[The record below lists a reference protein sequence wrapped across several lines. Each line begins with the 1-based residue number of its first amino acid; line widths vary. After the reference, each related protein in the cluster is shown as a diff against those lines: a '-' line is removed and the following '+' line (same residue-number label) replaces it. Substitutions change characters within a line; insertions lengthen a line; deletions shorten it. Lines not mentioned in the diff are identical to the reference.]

1 MDSGPLPVLVV
12 EDDESIG
19 DALWRGLDARG
30 FRTLWVRD
38 AQAAMAAFSG
48 ETFAAA
54 VLDIGLP
61 GMDGRSLMAWLR
73 QRDPQLPVLLL
84 TAYDQPNDV
93 VSGLD
98 AGADDYLTKPF
109 DLDVLAARLRARL
122 RRAGHIDARVITHGP
137 LVIDLAARTLTLHGQ
152 AVELGRREFDLI
164 ALLASHAGR
173 VLSRSQIEAAL
184 YPAERDLSS
193 NPVEVHVHNL
203 RRKLYPGVVR
213 TLRGVGYGIDPL
225 A

>member
-1 MDSGPLPVLVV
+1 MDSGPLSVLVV

-61 GMDGRSLMAWLR
+61 GMDGRSLMVWLR
-73 QRDPQLPVLLL
+73 QRDPRLPVLLL

-109 DLDVLAARLRARL
+109 DLDVLAARLRAQL
-122 RRAGHIDARVITHGP
+122 RRAGRIDGRVITHGP
-137 LVIDLAARTLTLHGQ
+137 LVIDLAARTLTLRGQ